1 MTRLEAAEVELDET
15 ILRLEN
21 IRATGEQLILLAEV
35 SARLRIV
42 QNLLELVPRPG
53 ESELG
58 NQYREDDSDA
68 DL

>member
-1 MTRLEAAEVELDET
+1 MTRLEVAELELDET

-21 IRATGEQLILLAEV
+21 IRATGEQLILLAEA

-42 QNLLELVPRPG
+42 QQLLELVPRPG

-58 NQYREDDSDA
+58 NQYREEDGHV